1 MIEKEAVFEGLRVT
15 ERDRV
20 IDPVCVE
27 ALEGVPVEV
36 VVRLRVLD
44 MEEVP
49 VLDSVDVFEG
59 VEEEVWVMER
69 VLIAEPVTLG
79 VCVIVLDPV

>member
-1 MIEKEAVFEGLRVT
+1 VREREAVFEGLRVT

-36 VVRLRVLD
+36 VVLV
-44 MEEVP
+44 
-49 VLDSVDVFEG
+49 
-59 VEEEVWVMER
+59 
-69 VLIAEPVTLG
+69 
-79 VCVIVLDPV
+79 

>member
-1 MIEKEAVFEGLRVT
+1 VIKGEAVFDGDGVT

-27 ALEGVPVEV
+27 MLEGVPVKV

-79 VCVIVLDPV
+79 VWVIVLDPV